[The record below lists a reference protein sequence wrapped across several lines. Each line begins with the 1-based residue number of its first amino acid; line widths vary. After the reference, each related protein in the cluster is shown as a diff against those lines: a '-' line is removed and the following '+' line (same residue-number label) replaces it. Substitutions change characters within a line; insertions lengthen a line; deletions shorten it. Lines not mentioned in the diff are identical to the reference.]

1 MLVQNI
7 LGALRCCSRA
17 MFTTLGLTSWVLL
30 SSCNLNAPTQLPAAP
45 PDDLPSRETA
55 EPPRDW
61 VDTTY
66 NPPVGGTTYQVR
78 TSCGGAQNCFEDLQ
92 TAIDQAQ
99 LGDVIEVEAG
109 ATFVGRIVLPS
120 KSGDGWL
127 YIRTSAHADLPPP
140 GTRVTPADAHLMPK
154 IVLPG
159 DYDAVRTAFGAH
171 HYRLIGLEIKTT
183 AFPHES
189 LVNLG
194 TDGTWEEL
202 ADTLEEIPS
211 DIILD
216 RVYIHGEPGEDLHFG
231 IVMNGS
237 RSAVI
242 DSYISE
248 VHSEIFDAKGIHIY
262 NTFGV
267 LKIANNYVEGAAEN
281 VMVGEGIPR
290 FDRLVPADIE
300 VRNNHFFKQLSWK
313 INDPSYAGKPWSVK
327 NSFEIKNGRR
337 VLIDGNV
344 FENNWAMNQDGDAIL
359 FTPRNTHGVM
369 PWAVVE
375 DVIFTENLLINV
387 DAGVESLG
395 EDDLQAQGSDQTK
408 RILISGNF
416 FDVHREALHVV
427 LDVVN
432 GRPVLGVT
440 ITHNTVVHRGA
451 GGRVCSF
458 RSLGGVFPVME
469 KALIR
474 DNIFSHGEFGVFG
487 SGVGTG
493 AAALDT
499 YVMNYGFNNN
509 VLFGNSSNVPEDYP
523 AGNFHPQTVGGVGF
537 VAPSAG
543 DFELSATSPYAGA
556 AIDGTDIGADMLRL
570 KALHADV
577 VSGVSP

>member
-1 MLVQNI
+1 MLVQKI
-7 LGALRCCSRA
+7 ICPLSRSVRA
-17 MFTTLGLTSWVLL
+17 TLASLCLASLTLL
-30 SSCNLNAPTQLPAAP
+30 SSCNLNVPTQLPAAP

-66 NPPVGGTTYQVR
+66 QPPVGGTTYHVR
-78 TSCGGAQNCFEDLQ
+78 TSCNGIQNCFEDLQ

-99 LGDVIEVEAG
+99 LGDIIEVEAG
-109 ATFVGRIVLPS
+109 ATFVGRIVLPN

-127 YIRTSAHADLPPP
+127 YIRTSAHVDLPPP

-171 HYRLIGLEIKTT
+171 HYRLIGLEVKTT
-183 AFPHES
+183 AFPHEA

-211 DIILD
+211 YIIFD
-216 RVYIHGEPGEDLHFG
+216 RMYVHGEPGQDLHFG
-231 IVMNGS
+231 MVLNG
-237 RSAVI
+237 RHSAVV
-242 DSYISE
+242 DSYVSE
-248 VHSEIFDAKGIHIY
+248 VHSEIFDAKGIYIY

-267 LKIANNYVEGAAEN
+267 LKIANNYIEGAAEN
-281 VMVGEGIPR
+281 VMVGEGIPT
-290 FDRLVPADIE
+290 FNGLVPADIE
-300 VRNNHFFKQLSWK
+300 VRNNHFYKQLSWK
-313 INDPSYAGKPWSVK
+313 MSDPSYAGNPWLVK

-344 FENNWAMNQDGDAIL
+344 FENNWAMAQDGDAIL
-359 FTPRNTHGVM
+359 FTPRNTDGVM

-375 DVIFTENLLINV
+375 DVTFTENLLINV
-387 DAGVESLG
+387 EAGVESLG
-395 EDDLQAQGSDQTK
+395 EDDLQAQGSDQAK
-408 RILISGNF
+408 RITISGNF

-440 ITHNTVVHRGA
+440 ITHNTMVHSGP

-458 RSLGGVFPVME
+458 SSTGGMFPVME
-469 KALIR
+469 KVLIR

-493 AAALDT
+493 EDALDM
-499 YVMNYGFNNN
+499 YVINYGFSNN
-509 VLFGNSSNVPEDYP
+509 VLFGNSSNVPESYP
-523 AGNFHPQTVGGVGF
+523 AGNFHPQSVSEVGF
-537 VAPSAG
+537 VAPSSG
-543 DFELSATSPYAGA
+543 DFELSSSSPYAGA
-556 AIDGTDIGADMLRL
+556 ATDGTDIGADMQRL
-570 KALHADV
+570 KVLHADV
-577 VSGVSP
+577 VGGLSP